1 MPDTGA
7 TSAKTPE
14 ITPEMQ
20 AAIDQAA
27 ATKRPPYVDTPP
39 SAAEA
44 GIMGQAGSDI
54 GGVTYDMLEKTG
66 HVKPSDLPS
75 SETGAP
81 TQGMKATPPTP
92 VATPTKSVGPVVGA
106 AAPSVAAAPAVKDI
120 VSNIVADHAKTSPPG
135 ESWQDF
141 LKGAVGKVG
150 EFLQRWGLNEQG
162 APGVQTHGEVKQAQ
176 QFELEKAGKQA
187 QIQQNAMAMEN
198 QYQTA
203 RMQLQQQ
210 MNQANMTAQGKID
223 LQNRISALDKEHQNR
238 LAEFGPEF
246 EQARRIAG
254 LSPGAQPGTFWSSGG
269 K

>member
-92 VATPTKSVGPVVGA
+92 VATPTKSIGPVVGA

-210 MNQANMTAQGKID
+210 MNQANMTAQGKIE
-223 LQNRISALDKEHQNR
+223 IQNR
-238 LAEFGPEF
+238 LTEM
-246 EQARRIAG
+246 EQAHKNQ
-254 LSPGAQPGTFWSSGG
+254 LSILPLELQQQFAMRQWQPGADPSAHILDQG